1 MRNLLMSSEW
11 EPQVSLPSN
20 EKTCFP
26 VALRKKWYLH
36 ARDLQLYCSDDS
48 THGDL
53 TCRPQYIIV
62 RNFTNLPESSITG
75 ALCFPHPYF
84 VKPMFVKPDFFLKNE
99 NLSSAMALHGLLS
112 GVSYLSAVSTLGST
126 AWLLW
131 LFDSETVCCCLFVFV
146 LFSLV
151 LRQGFS
157 V

>member
-1 MRNLLMSSEW
+1 MRNLLISSEW

-48 THGDL
+48 TQGDL

-62 RNFTNLPESSITG
+62 SNFTNSPESSITG

-84 VKPMFVKPDFFLKNE
+84 VKPMFIKPDFFKKWKSLFSNGTSRFVVRCQLTE
-99 NLSSAMALHGLLS
+99 CCVYPRVYSLAALVIWLWDCGLL
-112 GVSYLSAVSTLGST
+112 
-126 AWLLW
+126 
-131 LFDSETVCCCLFVFV
+131 FVCFCSCFCFV
-146 LFSLV
+146 
-151 LRQGFS
+151 
-157 V
+157 